1 MEFIHYFLLLIF
13 FFSFFPTMYLSKSNM
28 DSWGYLIP
36 YWNIRVIFS
45 LPLWFHLTSSFQ
57 SPICRLWS
65 VSSPLFRKQAEAAK
79 GRERDRW
86 TETQHSS
93 HGCFPLGTK
102 IPSAFST
109 LQSRNSEKQFHV
121 HAIKVWSNISIS
133 PHTSQEKSLLFSL
146 TRKSW
151 LWKAFWSHQHLK
163 LSTFKAKYMPTLWPC
178 NSMPSDR

>member
-1 MEFIHYFLLLIF
+1 MELIHYFLLLIF
-13 FFSFFPTMYLSKSNM
+13 LFSFFPTMYLSKSNM
-28 DSWGYLIP
+28 DSCTYLIP

-65 VSSPLFRKQAEAAK
+65 VPSSLGTKQGEAAK
-79 GRERDRW
+79 GRETDRR

-121 HAIKVWSNISIS
+121 HPLKVWSNISIS
-133 PHTSQEKSLLFSL
+133 PHTSQKKVSFFLLQENHDFGRPFE
-146 TRKSW
+146 TI
-151 LWKAFWSHQHLK
+151 
-163 LSTFKAKYMPTLWPC
+163 
-178 NSMPSDR
+178 NI